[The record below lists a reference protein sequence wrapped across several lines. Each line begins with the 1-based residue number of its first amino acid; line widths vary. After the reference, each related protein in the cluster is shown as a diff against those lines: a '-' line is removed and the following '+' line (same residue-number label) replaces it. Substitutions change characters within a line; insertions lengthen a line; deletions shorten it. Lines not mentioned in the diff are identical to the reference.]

1 MFWDEKFS
9 ADHYIYG
16 TDPNDFLAAQAGAI
30 PKGKVLCIGDGEGR
44 NGVFLATQGYQVTS
58 VDSSKV
64 GLAKAQ
70 ELAAEKGVTLKTV
83 VADLNDFDIGENQW
97 DGVVS
102 IYCHLPAPLRQ
113 KVHGNVV
120 RGLKPGGVMLLEA
133 YTPKQ
138 LEYNM
143 GGPPVVELMY
153 TADILRSDLKGLQFE
168 HLQELDREVIEG
180 THHYGMGAVV
190 QVIGVKP

>member
-16 TDPNDFLAAQAGAI
+16 TDPNDFLAAQVGAI
-30 PKGKVLCIGDGEGR
+30 PKGRVLCIGDGEGR

-58 VDSSKV
+58 VDSSRV
-64 GLAKAQ
+64 GLGKAQ
-70 ELAAEKGVTLKTV
+70 KLAAEKGVTLETV
-83 VADLNDFDIGENQW
+83 VADLNDFDMGHAAW

-102 IYCHLPAPLRQ
+102 IYCHLPEPLRQ
-113 KVHGNVV
+113 KVHGNIV
-120 RGLKPGGVMLLEA
+120 RALNPGGVLLLEA

-153 TADILRSDLKGLQFE
+153 TADILRHDLASLEFE

-180 THHYGMGAVV
+180 THHFGMGAVV
-190 QVIGVKP
+190 QAIAQKP

>member
-70 ELAAEKGVTLKTV
+70 ELAAEKGVTLNTV

-153 TADILRSDLKGLQFE
+153 TADILRRDLQGLQFE

-190 QVIGVKP
+190 QLIGVKP

>member
-16 TDPNDFLAAQAGAI
+16 TDPNDFLAAQVGAI
-30 PKGKVLCIGDGEGR
+30 PKGRVLCIGDGEGR

-58 VDSSKV
+58 VDSSRV
-64 GLAKAQ
+64 GLGKAQ
-70 ELAAEKGVTLKTV
+70 KLAAEKGVTLETV
-83 VADLNDFDIGENQW
+83 VADLNDFDMGHAAW

-102 IYCHLPAPLRQ
+102 IYCHLPEPLRQ
-113 KVHGNVV
+113 KVHGNIV
-120 RGLKPGGVMLLEA
+120 RALNPGGVLLLEA

-153 TADILRSDLKGLQFE
+153 TADILRRDLAGLEFE

-180 THHYGMGAVV
+180 THHFGMGAVV
-190 QVIGVKP
+190 QAIAQKP

>member
-70 ELAAEKGVTLKTV
+70 DLAAEKGVTLETIL
-83 VADLNDFDIGENQW
+83 ADLNDFDIGESQW

-102 IYCHLPAPLRQ
+102 IYCHLPPPLRQ

-190 QVIGVKP
+190 QLIGVKP

>member
-64 GLAKAQ
+64 GLAKARD
-70 ELAAEKGVTLKTV
+70 LAAEKGVTLKTV

-153 TADILRSDLKGLQFE
+153 TADILRHDLQGLQFE

-190 QVIGVKP
+190 QLIGVKP

>member
-64 GLAKAQ
+64 GLAKARD
-70 ELAAEKGVTLKTV
+70 LAAEKGVTLKTV

-153 TADILRSDLKGLQFE
+153 TADILRRDLQGLQFE

-190 QVIGVKP
+190 QLIGVKP

>member
-70 ELAAEKGVTLKTV
+70 ELATEKGVTLKTV

-190 QVIGVKP
+190 QLIGVKP

>member
-16 TDPNDFLAAQAGAI
+16 TDPNDFLAAQVGAI

-44 NGVFLATQGYQVTS
+44 NGVFLAMQGYQVTS
-58 VDSSKV
+58 VDSSRV

-70 ELAAEKGVTLKTV
+70 KLAAENDVTLKTV
-83 VADLNDFDIGENQW
+83 LADLNDFDIGNAQW

-102 IYCHLPAPLRQ
+102 IYCHLPEPLRQ

-120 RGLKPGGVMLLEA
+120 RGLKPQGVLLLEA

-153 TADILRSDLKGLQFE
+153 TADILRSDLAGLEFE

-190 QVIGVKP
+190 QLIGVKP

>member
-120 RGLKPGGVMLLEA
+120 RSLKPGGVMLLEA